1 MDPIYVNA
9 AEPLLQHQARTL
21 RGPSN
26 TLIPTLIGDQVT
38 LSPEARRY
46 AAGVAPIGE
55 GEEPVE
61 AELSLLGEDDDLLG
75 SLGGEDSDALTASD
89 AASIAAAT
97 GDEEAIQGI
106 EAVGEGSPE
115 AKDEDSKEL
124 TTEEKTKVTKLQAR
138 DAEVRAHEAAHIA
151 ASGGMAGAASY
162 TYATGPDGKRYAIG
176 GEVSISS
183 PPTTDPAQALV
194 NAERMQ
200 AAALA
205 PANPSGQDRAVAA
218 RAASIAARA
227 RVAMAEEEAEI
238 QKAAKDDQE
247 VDVQDGTGTDDEESV
262 EVAPTQIDPA
272 RMGGPTLFGP
282 AEHLHSDGCSYC
294 SASAARYRI
303 GV

>member
-21 RGPSN
+21 RGPSD
-26 TLIPTLIGDQVT
+26 TFLPTLIGDQVT

-46 AAGVAPIGE
+46 AAGVAPVEEGDEPIEAEQSLQGEDEDLVGSLESEDGEALAESTATAAME
-55 GEEPVE
+55 GEEAVEGVE
-61 AELSLLGEDDDLLG
+61 AVAEDRSKSDDEDD
-75 SLGGEDSDALTASD
+75 
-89 AASIAAAT
+89 
-97 GDEEAIQGI
+97 Q
-106 EAVGEGSPE
+106 
-115 AKDEDSKEL
+115 EL
-124 TTEEKTKVTKLQAR
+124 TPQEKAKVSRLQTR
-138 DAEVRAHEAAHIA
+138 DAEVRSHEAAHIA

-183 PPTTDPAQALV
+183 PPTTDPEQALL

-227 RVAMAEEEAEI
+227 RVAMAEEKAAT
-238 QKAAKDDQE
+238 QQAAKDDQE
-247 VDVQDGTGTDDEESV
+247 DETQGSSDSEESIDV
-262 EVAPTQIDPA
+262 EPTRIDPA

-294 SASAARYRI
+294 SASAARYRL

>member
-1 MDPIYVNA
+1 MDPIYVHA

-21 RGPSN
+21 QGASDKILPSM
-26 TLIPTLIGDQVT
+26 IGDQVT

-46 AAGVAPIGE
+46 AAGVAPVEESDEAVE
-55 GEEPVE
+55 GD
-61 AELSLLGEDDDLLG
+61 LSLLGEDDGLFLEDEG
-75 SLGGEDSDALTASD
+75 SAALAGGEISTGIPISMQGEEAVEGVEGVIEDRSDA
-89 AASIAAAT
+89 
-97 GDEEAIQGI
+97 E
-106 EAVGEGSPE
+106 
-115 AKDEDSKEL
+115 DEDEL
-124 TTEEKTKVTKLQAR
+124 TPQEKTKVSRLQAR
-138 DAEVRAHEAAHIA
+138 DAEVRAHEAAHVA

-183 PPTTDPAQALV
+183 PPTTDPEQALL

-227 RVAMAEEEAEI
+227 RVAIAEEEA
-238 QKAAKDDQE
+238 AAQQAEAETQE
-247 VDVQDGTGTDDEESV
+247 VATGEGNADDEEG
-262 EVAPTQIDPA
+262 IDVDTPRIEPA

-294 SASAARYRI
+294 SAAAARYRL

>member
-26 TLIPTLIGDQVT
+26 SLFSNLIGDQVT

-46 AAGVAPIGE
+46 AEGIAPVAESDTAEEIDQSLMDDEEEPINGFGDEALADDGSTLSSLE
-55 GEEPVE
+55 GEE
-61 AELSLLGEDDDLLG
+61 A
-75 SLGGEDSDALTASD
+75 
-89 AASIAAAT
+89 IA
-97 GDEEAIQGI
+97 GI
-106 EAVGEGSPE
+106 EAVTEDRSETSDESPG
-115 AKDEDSKEL
+115 EL
-124 TTEEKTKVTKLQAR
+124 TPQEEAEVVKLQTR

-176 GEVSISS
+176 GEVSIRSA
-183 PPTTDPAQALV
+183 PTTDPEQALI

-218 RAASIAARA
+218 RAASMAARA
-227 RVAMAEEEAEI
+227 RVAIAEEEA
-238 QKAAKDDQE
+238 AAKDAVKAEQ
-247 VDVQDGTGTDDEESV
+247 GTTEQSDTEGEESTD
-262 EVAPTQIDPA
+262 VAAPRIEAA

-294 SASAARYRI
+294 SAAAARYRLGI
-303 GV
+303 